1 MKFKILKQ
9 DLSEEMVLENFAKLA
24 EGELKNLTPGIAD
37 GDFEGFRYISGL
49 QETRVEG
56 LDENGNGKAEI
67 FFVPTS
73 LLVKIQEVNG
83 KNILL
88 ASSNNSKYLSSFL
101 KSLKNFSVPPKFI
114 VLQAKEEDNC
124 LGISGS
130 NDIAK
135 TISLSGLKTK
145 DIPEEVYSIKRL
157 KLNILGETVSI
168 TKTSVSG
175 DELFILQNLEEI
187 FDRIQDQS

>member
-56 LDENGNGKAEI
+56 LDENGNEKAEI